1 MKIFHKNKQKELFHV
16 LENGTDFL
24 KINFICVEQHHIYRK
39 IGKIRYRVLMYSATS
54 FPYN

>member
-39 IGKIRYRVLMYSATS
+39 IGK
-54 FPYN
+54 